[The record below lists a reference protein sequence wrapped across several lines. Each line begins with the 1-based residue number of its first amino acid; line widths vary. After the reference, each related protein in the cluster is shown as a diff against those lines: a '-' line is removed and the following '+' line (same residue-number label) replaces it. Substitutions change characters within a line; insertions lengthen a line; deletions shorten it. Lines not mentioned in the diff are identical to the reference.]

1 MTRRSSTTIME
12 PNRNQRVAEV
22 STTITVKNIPPELYE
37 RLKQNAVL
45 HHRSINSE
53 VIALIE
59 ESIAAKKRKP
69 EDFLASART
78 LREQTGRYGLMKK
91 FVDRAKREGRL

>member
-1 MTRRSSTTIME
+1 M
-12 PNRNQRVAEV
+12 

-37 RLKQNAVL
+37 KLKLNASL

-59 ESIAAKKRKP
+59 AGIAAKKRKP
-69 EDFLASART
+69 EDFLASARAI
-78 LREQTGRYGLMKK
+78 REKTGRYGLKQE
-91 FVDRAKREGRL
+91 FIDRAKREGRL

>member
-1 MTRRSSTTIME
+1 M
-12 PNRNQRVAEV
+12 

-37 RLKQNAVL
+37 RLKRSAAL

-59 ESIAAKKRKP
+59 TAVASKKRKP
-69 EDFLASART
+69 EDFLASARAI
-78 LREQTGRYGLMKK
+78 RERTGRYKLKQEFIDK
-91 FVDRAKREGRL
+91 TKRAGRP